1 MRGMRILIVE
11 DSLKMRELL
20 RVFLGDL
27 AEIYECADGDEVLDA
42 YIQWQ
47 PEWVVMDVHM
57 KRVGGITATRLLKN
71 AFPES
76 HVVMLSK
83 HGDPD
88 IQAAAREAGA
98 CGYLLKDDLNA
109 VRQFL
114 IVRKID

>member
-1 MRGMRILIVE
+1 MRILIVE

-27 AEIYECADGDEVLDA
+27 AEICECADGDEVIDA
-42 YIQWQ
+42 YIRWQ

-57 KRVGGITATRLLKN
+57 QRVGGITATRLLKN

-76 HVVMLSK
+76 RVVMLSK
-83 HGDPD
+83 HRDLD

-98 CGYLLKDDLNA
+98 SGYLMKDDLNA

-114 IVRKID
+114 LARKTD